1 MADPESLKR
10 LGGGRWQ
17 TRDGRFT
24 VEPQSG
30 TWVVVDDERTDE
42 LGLPLVRGPFGSL
55 TAAKAD
61 IEVARAEGVS
71 ASPLAS
77 RIAAGPK
84 RREAAKGAGATPS
97 GRAPKPPV
105 RAERAPDE
113 PAWLRGL
120 DGPGRERARRL
131 LARLSKEG
139 VDDAEAL
146 VRSDLVGGQPGLA
159 RLAIT
164 RAVKAAVGRRTSP
177 DVVAQAVAEALLDG
191 RDGELG
197 VSWRLV
203 DGDGRPVR
211 RLDRDGGS
219 ADRRD

>member
-1 MADPESLKR
+1 MAEQGSLKR

-17 TRDGRFT
+17 SRDGRFT

-30 TWVVVDDERTDE
+30 TWVVVDGERTDE

-61 IEVARAEGVS
+61 IEVARAEGATV
-71 ASPLAS
+71 SPLAS
-77 RIAAGPK
+77 RLAASPK
-84 RREAAKGAGATPS
+84 RRAATKDAGTTSS
-97 GRAPKPPV
+97 GRAPKPSKPSKPST
-105 RAERAPDE
+105 RAERTPDE

-120 DGPGRERARRL
+120 DGPRRETARRL

-139 VDDAEAL
+139 VEDAEAL
-146 VRSDLVGGQPGLA
+146 VRSDLVGGQPA
-159 RLAIT
+159 VVRLAIT
-164 RAVKAAVGRRTSP
+164 RALNDAVGRRTSP
-177 DVVAQAVAEALLDG
+177 DAVASAVASALLEG

-203 DGDGRPVR
+203 DGDGRPIR
-211 RLDRDGGS
+211 RLDRD
-219 ADRRD
+219 